1 MKIEATS
8 MDEPHLGKAQTRLG
22 NPDGEA
28 RMASFSELE
37 SRRGLLRVTRSKEH
51 ITVNHSVM
59 NT

>member
-1 MKIEATS
+1 MKIEAAS
-8 MDEPHLGKAQTRLG
+8 MDEPSGEAQTRLG
-22 NPDGEA
+22 NPDGVSET
-28 RMASFSELE
+28 ASFSELE